1 MDSFAILL
9 LAAVAVFLILRLR
22 QSFRKTRGQL
32 DKTEEIQHKLEQL
45 RKKRDEE

>member
-1 MDSFAILL
+1 MDSYVILL
-9 LAAVAVFLILRLR
+9 LAAVAVFLVFRLR

-32 DKTEEIQHKLEQL
+32 DRTDEIRKKLAQL